1 MEHQSSLGS
10 HRRIPARET
19 KEPSAADGAKK
30 SLAEI
35 GKCTNSG
42 TGGMTRSGVRRKGG
56 RSAKS
61 PRAAPLTAQRRSE
74 ASAAAAAASILALRR
89 GVGGVGL
96 KRVHKGCISLSLR
109 WRQSFGIEV
118 TKRELGGR
126 GEKRRI
132 RQRDFFCVAKLC
144 YFLPLCPLVRG
155 PFGEARRDLLPLLP
169 LALVLG
175 TTDDDAPW
183 PRCTFSGTL
192 AVHAAP
198 APSNVPC
205 SEKVST
211 TSLLAAK
218 LNFCYCTVPGKMER
232 SKPQLFLG
240 FLRDFWLPV
249 FFLMKRVQVQVTL
262 VTFPQKKLF
271 SRLARLFAA
280 ND

>member
-1 MEHQSSLGS
+1 MFRNQCTCCAGGNNIHRKVKSFRTGLDFFYFKRMLLSHTSHNIVFAQEKMEHQSSLGS

-89 GVGGVGL
+89 GGGGGGGGGL

-118 TKRELGGR
+118 TKREGGR
-126 GEKRRI
+126 GGKEK
-132 RQRDFFCVAKLC
+132 DS
-144 YFLPLCPLVRG
+144 P
-155 PFGEARRDLLPLLP
+155 
-169 LALVLG
+169 
-175 TTDDDAPW
+175 T
-183 PRCTFSGTL
+183 
-192 AVHAAP
+192 
-198 APSNVPC
+198 
-205 SEKVST
+205 
-211 TSLLAAK
+211 
-218 LNFCYCTVPGKMER
+218 
-232 SKPQLFLG
+232 
-240 FLRDFWLPV
+240 
-249 FFLMKRVQVQVTL
+249 
-262 VTFPQKKLF
+262 
-271 SRLARLFAA
+271 
-280 ND
+280 